1 MVGENLHQSWE
12 SWFFNSRRGLVGLS
26 SFEDWHFK
34 HICPTQKLDENLPK
48 TTQKSKLHNSTV
60 VFFLPIHF
68 SDNCAQCSYGFYQ
81 EGDFCHHSELVAQTL
96 EKMLACWNST
106 HHFALMFRATVSHF
120 DLKILHKVE
129 KIRAFMFWLS
139 SMVLSRHTPQK
150 LSKTDSRGLTIKRS
164 DSNAQAFFNLGIV
177 MAVFWTHKED
187 IYRSL
192 MDMNSSTSGWFNVV
206 TT

>member
-34 HICPTQKLDENLPK
+34 HICPTQKLDENLSK

-81 EGDFCHHSELVAQTL
+81 EGDFCHHSELVAHNPW
-96 EKMLACWNST
+96 KDAGMLKFNPPFCAYVQGNCIPFRSENTSQSGEFLRFYVLIVQYGSFKAYPT
-106 HHFALMFRATVSHF
+106 EAL
-120 DLKILHKVE
+120 
-129 KIRAFMFWLS
+129 
-139 SMVLSRHTPQK
+139 
-150 LSKTDSRGLTIKRS
+150 
-164 DSNAQAFFNLGIV
+164 
-177 MAVFWTHKED
+177 
-187 IYRSL
+187 
-192 MDMNSSTSGWFNVV
+192 
-206 TT
+206 